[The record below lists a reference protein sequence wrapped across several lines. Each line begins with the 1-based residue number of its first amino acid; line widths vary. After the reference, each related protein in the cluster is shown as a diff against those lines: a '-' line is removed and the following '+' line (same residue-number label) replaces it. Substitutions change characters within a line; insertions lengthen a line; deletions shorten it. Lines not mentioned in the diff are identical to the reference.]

1 MPGPSNIKKVC
12 TIGPATNSRGMIE
25 KLVDTGMNVARLNFS
40 HGTHEDHREVIHMLQ
55 AVRRDRGVNLGILQ
69 DLSGPKIRVG
79 DVGQGIS
86 LEDGSRALLVVDD
99 GSVPPDG
106 TRIPVQYPKLVED
119 GNVGNRIL
127 IDDGLI
133 VLRVEIKKADGLECS
148 VLHGGTVQSHKGVN
162 FPDQV
167 LSESA
172 PTEDDLQD
180 LTFGLNQGVDMVALS
195 FVQQAADIRRL
206 GRAMEERGR
215 RVPIVAK
222 IERSTALP
230 NLEEIVREA
239 DALMVARGDLG
250 VEAEISMIPIY
261 QKQMVRIANYHG
273 KPVITATQM
282 LDSMMRNPRPTR
294 AEVTD
299 VANAIYDGTDA
310 IMLSGETAVGR
321 YPIETL
327 GMMCRISTQVEKNLG
342 LDRSWVREESGY
354 FQYSAETALAAAAV
368 KTAEAVDARFIVA
381 PTMTGRTARLIA
393 MHRPAIPI
401 VGITPNRA
409 TYYQLSLV
417 WGVRALHVEG
427 TEQDLVQTIAKT
439 ERVLLSLGWVEK
451 GDTVVVT
458 AGVPAFVAGGTNV
471 MKVHRIGQCPA

>member
-1 MPGPSNIKKVC
+1 MSRAGNIKKVC
-12 TIGPATNSRGMIE
+12 TIGPVTNSRPMIE

-40 HGTHEDHREVIHMLQ
+40 HGTHEDHRKVIDILQ
-55 AVRRDRGVNLGILQ
+55 AVRQARGVNLGILQ

-79 DVGQGIS
+79 DVGQGVV
-86 LEDGSRALLVVDD
+86 LEDGKHAVLTVDE
-99 GSVPPDG
+99 GSVSSEY
-106 TRIPVQYPKLVED
+106 TSIPVQYPKLVKD

-133 VLRVEIKKADGLECS
+133 VLSVVAKRGDGLECR
-148 VLHGGTVQSHKGVN
+148 VIHGGTVQSHKGVN

-180 LTFGLNQGVDMVALS
+180 LTFGLDQGVDMVALS
-195 FVQQAADIRRL
+195 FVQQADDIRRL
-206 GRAMEERGR
+206 RRAMEERGR
-215 RVPIVAK
+215 LVPIIAK

-250 VEAEISMIPIY
+250 VEAELSMIPIY
-261 QKQMVRIANYHG
+261 QKQMVRTANYHG

-327 GMMCRISTQVEKNLG
+327 EMMCRISTQVEQNLG

-354 FQYSAETALAAAAV
+354 FQYSSETALAAAAV
-368 KTAEAVDARFIVA
+368 KTAETLDARFIVA
-381 PTMTGRTARLIA
+381 PTMTGRTARLLA

-401 VGITPNRA
+401 VGITPNRT

-427 TEQDLVQTIAKT
+427 TERDLVETIAKT
-439 ERVLLSLGWVEK
+439 ERALLSLGWVEK

-458 AGVPAFVAGGTNV
+458 AGIPAFVAGGTNV
-471 MKVHRIGQCPA
+471 MKVHQVCEDPV

>member
-1 MPGPSNIKKVC
+1 
-12 TIGPATNSRGMIE
+12 
-25 KLVDTGMNVARLNFS
+25 
-40 HGTHEDHREVIHMLQ
+40 
-55 AVRRDRGVNLGILQ
+55 
-69 DLSGPKIRVG
+69 
-79 DVGQGIS
+79 
-86 LEDGSRALLVVDD
+86 
-99 GSVPPDG
+99 
-106 TRIPVQYPKLVED
+106 
-119 GNVGNRIL
+119 
-127 IDDGLI
+127 
-133 VLRVEIKKADGLECS
+133 

-172 PTEDDLQD
+172 PTEEDLRD
-180 LTFGLNQGVDMVALS
+180 LAFGLEQGVDMVALS
-195 FVQQAADIRRL
+195 FVQQAQDIRRL
-206 GRAMEERGR
+206 GQAMEKAGK
-215 RVPIVAK
+215 RVPIIAK

-230 NLEEIVREA
+230 NLEEIVQAA

-261 QKQMVRIANYHG
+261 QKQMVRSANYHG

-282 LDSMMRNPRPTR
+282 LDSMIRNPRPTR

-321 YPIETL
+321 YPVETL
-327 GMMCRISTQVEKNLG
+327 AMMCRISMQVEQNLG

-354 FQYSAETALAAAAV
+354 FQYSSETALAAAAV
-368 KTAEAVDARFIVA
+368 KTAEAIDARFIVA

-393 MHRPAIPI
+393 MHRPATPI
-401 VGITPNRA
+401 VGITPNLS

-427 TEQDLVQTIAKT
+427 TEQDLVESISKT
-439 ERVLLSLGWVEK
+439 ERVLVSLGWAKK
-451 GDTVVVT
+451 GDTLVVT
-458 AGVPAFVAGGTNV
+458 AGVPAFIAGGTNV
-471 MKVHRIGQCPA
+471 MKVHQVGESPV